1 MRGTLAER
9 LNARLVP
16 APDTDCRLWTGCTNS
31 RGYGV
36 ISDRNKRVLVHRAA
50 WWLENGQIPDGL
62 TIDHVWDRGCRYK
75 NCALVAHL
83 EPVTMAENIRRRRPY
98 TRKPRARKPRRNE
111 PSPEYLAALAAWLDG
126 NGDPPEAALSGT
138 P

>member
-1 MRGTLAER
+1 MKGTLAER
-9 LNARLVP
+9 LNSRLVP
-16 APDTDCRLWTGCTNS
+16 APDAPCRLWTGCTNS

-36 ISDRNKRVLVHRAA
+36 ISDGGKRVLVHRAA
-50 WWLENGQIPDGL
+50 WQLDHGPIPAGM

-83 EPVTMAENIRRRRPY
+83 EPVTMAVNIQRSHRSNPRGPRGQYRQRRQPG
-98 TRKPRARKPRRNE
+98 PDPA
-111 PSPEYLAALAAWLDG
+111 YLAMLAAWL
-126 NGDPPEAALSGT
+126 GDPADLS